1 MPAKRLVD
9 NMIKILSGERLAKFV
24 QRHLIHTGC
33 SRLSALRILSR
44 ASRRLFGPVQGYNLP

>member
-24 QRHLIHTGC
+24 QGHFRISPYRPGC
-33 SRLSALRILSR
+33 RTLSS
-44 ASRRLFGPVQGYNLP
+44 